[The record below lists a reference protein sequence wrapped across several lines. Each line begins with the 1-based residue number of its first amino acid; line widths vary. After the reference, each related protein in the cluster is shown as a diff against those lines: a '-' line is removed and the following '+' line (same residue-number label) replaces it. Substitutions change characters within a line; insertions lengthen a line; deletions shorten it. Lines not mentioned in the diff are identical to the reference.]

1 MTTKKTEPEK
11 AKQIAAVLPTVSA
24 ALNTKGSDPVNQL
37 VGFIFSD
44 DPTYITTYNN
54 ARKLITSID
63 REDTLKYLIEHYFQN

>member
-11 AKQIAAVLPTVSA
+11 AKQIDEVLHTVYD
-24 ALNTKGSDPVNQL
+24 ALKTKGYDSINQL

-63 REDTLKYLIEHYFQN
+63 REETLKYLIEHYFKY